1 MSLSGHVPR
10 CSTRGE
16 GGRTTV
22 GYCTRCGRVIP
33 SGDQFCTACGKPV
46 ERPASGLPGQ
56 TRPPGRQPPPGRRG
70 RWAIVAGVMLGAAA
84 CGVLVTVFLVRPSHP
99 SPVRLSAGQAPAS
112 QPGGSPSAPP
122 SSPAPASAPPSSGSP
137 SASGSGLASAPPS
150 ASGSGLASAPPSA
163 SPSEQTAAQGLAQ
176 LLVSSVSDRSVVKAA
191 VGDVNSCG
199 SGLSQDAQTFQQA
212 AAHRQQ
218 LIGQLG
224 SLAGLSALP
233 AQMIQ
238 DLSNAWQASRQAD
251 QDFAAWA
258 SDENSGS
265 GCTQNDSGNA
275 SYLAANA
282 PDNEAT
288 ADKQAFVSLWN
299 PIATQY
305 GLATYQWD
313 QL

>member
-1 MSLSGHVPR
+1 
-10 CSTRGE
+10 
-16 GGRTTV
+16 
-22 GYCTRCGRVIP
+22 
-33 SGDQFCTACGKPV
+33 
-46 ERPASGLPGQ
+46 
-56 TRPPGRQPPPGRRG
+56 
-70 RWAIVAGVMLGAAA
+70 MLGAAA
-84 CGVLVTVFLVRPSHP
+84 CGVAVTAFIVRPSHA
-99 SPVRLSAGQAPAS
+99 SPVRLSAGQTPAG
-112 QPGGSPSAPP
+112 QPGGSSSASSFASVPPP
-122 SSPAPASAPPSSGSP
+122 SGSA

-150 ASGSGLASAPPSA
+150 ASD

-176 LLVSSVSDRSVVKAA
+176 LLASSVSDRSAVVAA
-191 VGDVNSCG
+191 VADVNACG

-224 SLAGLSALP
+224 SLPGATTLP

-258 SDENSGS
+258 GDENSGS

-275 SYLAANA
+275 NYQAANG

-288 ADKQAFVSLWN
+288 TAKQEFVRLWN
-299 PIATQY
+299 PVATQY